1 MVGSRPRFGAPVEA
15 GARSLVPVS
24 ESVSFRFPF
33 GAFVWN
39 RPRAVFVRE
48 GDVRTVVPV
57 ADRTRQIQWALLAA
71 GAAAAIAVRFLRG
84 RAAAR

>member
-1 MVGSRPRFGAPVEA
+1 MIGSRPRFGAPVEA
-15 GARSLVPVS
+15 GTRSLVPVS
-24 ESVSFRFPF
+24 ESISFRFPF

-48 GDVRTVVPV
+48 GDARTVIAVE
-57 ADRTRQIQWALLAA
+57 DRTRQIQWALLAA
-71 GAAAAIAVRFLRG
+71 GATAAIAIRFLHG